1 MPIHSDVA
9 LAKELDNHLCL
20 TKEKAKHMS
29 RKVGGKEM
37 DSGMPC

>member
-1 MPIHSDVA
+1 
-9 LAKELDNHLCL
+9 LCL

-37 DSGMPC
+37 DSGMPCWRLLKQKLKVG